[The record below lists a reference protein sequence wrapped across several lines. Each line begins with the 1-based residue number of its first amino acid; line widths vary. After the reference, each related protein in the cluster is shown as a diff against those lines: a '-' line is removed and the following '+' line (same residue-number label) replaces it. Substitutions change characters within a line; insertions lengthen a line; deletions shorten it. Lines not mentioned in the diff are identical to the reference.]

1 MTYDFLLLSLLFM
14 LPGAVVFLA
23 RPDLRR
29 GMGMCAMASLPFAAT
44 ERFFYPEY
52 WSPRFLFN
60 FIDHIGFGVEDVL
73 FVVALAAYM
82 TTAYPFVFRKAL
94 QPRELGP
101 LGPMV
106 RRAAV
111 FVLALLGLTTG
122 LLLLRVPILYGSF
135 VAMLIGAGVM
145 LVWRRDL
152 VVPALLG
159 AVLSTVTYAVVC
171 LLYARLLPGVFGRV
185 WHTERFLHRYVL
197 GVPIEELAYG
207 FCAGVAAAAFLPF
220 VTGQV
225 FVPQRTDR
233 TS

>member
-14 LPGAVVFLA
+14 LPGALVFFW

-29 GMGMCAMASLPFAAT
+29 GMGMCAIASLPFAAT
-44 ERFFYPEY
+44 ERFFYPDY

-60 FIDHIGFGVEDVL
+60 LIEHIGFGIEDIM

-94 QPRELGP
+94 HPVAPGP

-106 RRAAV
+106 RRAGL
-111 FVLALLGLTTG
+111 FVLALLVLALG

-135 VAMLIGAGVM
+135 AAMLAGAVVM
-145 LVWRRDL
+145 LARRRDL

-159 AVLSTVTYAVVC
+159 AALSTLTYAVVC
-171 LLYARLLPGVFGRV
+171 LVYAWLMPGVFGRV

-197 GVPIEELAYG
+197 GVPVEELAYG

-225 FVPQRTDR
+225 FAPQRTDS

>member
-1 MTYDFLLLSLLFM
+1 MTHDFLLLSMLFM
-14 LPGAVVFLA
+14 LPGATVFLL

-29 GMGMCAMASLPFAAT
+29 GMGMCAVASLPFAAT
-44 ERFFYPEY
+44 ERFFYPDY

-60 FIDHIGFGVEDVL
+60 LIDHIGFGVEDVL

-82 TTAYPFVFRKAL
+82 TTAYPFVFRKAMHPT
-94 QPRELGP
+94 QLGP
-101 LGPMV
+101 VGPMA
-106 RRAAV
+106 RRGAL
-111 FVLALLGLTTG
+111 FVLALLAMALG
-122 LLLLRVPILYGSF
+122 LLVLRVPILYGSF
-135 VAMLIGAGVM
+135 AAMLLGALVM
-145 LVWRRDL
+145 LVRRRDL
-152 VVPALLG
+152 LVPALLG
-159 AVLSTVTYAVVC
+159 AALSTLTYAVVC
-171 LLYARLLPGVFGRV
+171 LVYARLLPGVFGRV

-225 FVPQRTDR
+225 FVPQRTDS